1 MFNNLSGQ
9 QTHSEASWRAL
20 GYFNLYRFLVAF
32 LFVALIWIGQLPE
45 PLGITSTW
53 LFTLAAHADLL
64 FSIAFGFFIN
74 LKSPRYNLQVAGQV
88 LFDIC
93 IISLM
98 MYASSGL
105 NSGFGMLLVITVA
118 GGSILTAGR
127 IAILFAAIATI
138 VVICQELYVKLVL
151 EHETPNYTHVAFLG
165 ITFFFTALLGHA
177 LARRVR
183 ETEAL
188 ADQRASDLERLS
200 QLNEHIVQRLQSG
213 IIVLDE
219 EMRVR
224 LVNES
229 ARLHLGLT
237 GNVYN
242 RPIAEI
248 APLVSSVLSK
258 WKFDEN
264 HRIFIIKSGIS
275 ETDLQISV
283 TQLQPAT
290 RSGILVFLEDIAP
303 MRLRAQQMKL
313 ASLGR
318 LAASIAHEVRNP
330 LGAIFHAGQLL
341 SESAKL
347 NQEDARLVQIIK
359 EHSQRVNAIIENV
372 QKISKREPASRA
384 QVEFKPYLEK
394 FINDF
399 TDHHQLPPTTINLKM
414 EADDMVVLMDESQ
427 LYQVMWNLCDNAL
440 RYSGNNPLIELRGG
454 MRPDTQRPFL
464 DIMDHGPGIQE
475 DVLDNLFE
483 PFFTTNPKG
492 SGLGLYIA
500 RELCE
505 ANEASLSLHENSSM
519 GCCFRIYFTHVQKQ
533 ISKADTI

>member
-9 QTHSEASWRAL
+9 HTHSEASWRAL

-32 LFVALIWIGQLPE
+32 LFVALIWVGQLPE
-45 PLGITSTW
+45 PLGITSTR
-53 LFTLAAHADLL
+53 LFSLAAHTDLL

-74 LKSPRYNLQVAGQV
+74 LKSPRYNLQITAQV

-93 IISLM
+93 ILSLM

-138 VVICQELYVKLVL
+138 FVISQELYVKLVL

-188 ADQRASDLERLS
+188 ADQRASDLERMS
-200 QLNEHIVQRLQSG
+200 RLNEHIVQRLQSG

-219 EMRVR
+219 ELRVR
-224 LVNES
+224 LVNEA

-242 RPIAEI
+242 RSIVEI
-248 APLVSSVLSK
+248 APVLSSILGK
-258 WKFDEN
+258 WMFDDN
-264 HRIFIIKSGIS
+264 QRIFIIKSGVS

-283 TQLQPAT
+283 TRLQPAT

-303 MRLRAQQMKL
+303 MRQRAQQMKL

-341 SESAKL
+341 SESATL
-347 NQEDARLVQIIK
+347 VQEDARLIQIIK
-359 EHSQRVNAIIENV
+359 EHSQRVNAIIENI
-372 QKISKREPASRA
+372 QKISKREPASRVQIA
-384 QVEFKPYLEK
+384 FKPHLEK
-394 FINDF
+394 FIRDF
-399 TDHHQLPPTTINLKM
+399 TEHQRLPATTISLLM
-414 EADDMVVLMDESQ
+414 ETDDLAVLMDESQ
-427 LYQVMWNLCDNAL
+427 LYQVLWNLCDNAL
-440 RYSGNNPLIELRGG
+440 RYSAAQPLIELRGG
-454 MRPDTQRPFL
+454 VRPDTQRPFL
-464 DIMDHGPGIQE
+464 DIIDHGPGIPE
-475 DVLDNLFE
+475 DVVDNLFE

-505 ANEASLSLHENSSM
+505 ANEASLNLYANSSK
-519 GCCFRIYFTHVQKQ
+519 GCCFRIYFTQVQKQ
-533 ISKADTI
+533 INKAHTI